1 MQGPDEADDCK
12 SNGMNGAPVAGPV
25 LVLVLWTGK
34 LTSPEVK

>member
-25 LVLVLWTGK
+25 LWTGK